1 MEKTVEEEVKEV
13 LEQTNDTVEFE
24 ESLDAE
30 NSPLNQPVVEN
41 EIGHNSTTAEK
52 KEPVT
57 DDVLEEPI
65 EEEVKEKKSTT
76 TDNDDF
82 HFEHNP
88 EDKVPGQEIGSGEY
102 DEQLEDE
109 MPSDEEFEIPKSH
122 AKQVTDTI
130 FGITDNVLMV
140 TGGFFIKIKKHK
152 EFFEFDEIIQIIDE
166 QNDRNVK
173 RLKIDEEDKI
183 LLRPL
188 IITVLK
194 KKAKQL
200 TPEEQLL
207 GAMLSILAKKAQA
220 FIEIRAENEILV
232 ERILDVIRQE
242 KGYSEQ
248 DVEEET
254 EQTTVQQAAEPE
266 VEEVKEEKTVE
277 ENTSEEEVQTVE
289 EAEVIEE
296 VPENLSN
303 TLLEISEEPDQEKE

>member
-41 EIGHNSTTAEK
+41 EIGHNSTTSEK

-82 HFEHNP
+82 QFESNAKDDVP
-88 EDKVPGQEIGSGEY
+88 EQEIGSGEY

-109 MPSDEEFEIPKSH
+109 MPEGEEFEIPKSH

-254 EQTTVQQAAEPE
+254 EQVTPQAEEPE
-266 VEEVKEEKTVE
+266 VEEIKEEKTAA
-277 ENTSEEEVQTVE
+277 ENPPEEEVQIVE

-296 VPENLSN
+296 APENLGN